1 MHFRMQIEKVPLERF
16 RAAIKIVVTEGSSD
30 QETCL
35 HFNHQIFCADVRRIK
50 PEPAIYEYALKII
63 KVPASEV
70 LFIDD
75 RDANLEQ
82 ARAARIQVI
91 RFQSVNQLRDDLEA
105 RGFPILPVRTD
116 SHRNS

>member
-1 MHFRMQIEKVPLERF
+1 LAEALQPSNLFRR
-16 RAAIKIVVTEGSSD
+16 
-30 QETCL
+30 
-35 HFNHQIFCADVRRIK
+35 VRRIK

-82 ARAARIQVI
+82 ARAAGIQVI